1 MSFELTK
8 NAQVEIITIG
18 DEILIGQIVDTNS
31 AWMAKEL
38 NAIGLSVVQ
47 ITSISD
53 SREAILSTIDLAG
66 KRAKVVLITGGLGPT
81 KDDITKATLMDYFG
95 GEPVFSEAQY
105 EEVEK
110 LFKSFGRDVS
120 AINRKQAEVPSSCR
134 ILVNSRGTAPGMWFE
149 KDDTI
154 YISMPGVPYEMKWL
168 MESQV
173 IPALKSRLI
182 LPVIE
187 HKTFLTQGVGESM
200 LSEWIETWEN
210 NLPHHIKLAYLPS
223 PGLVRLRLSAFGDD
237 ALSLS
242 ADLEAQAK
250 GLYELVGEHIYGE
263 GDISFAE
270 VIQKLFLEKNL
281 SLSLAESCTG
291 GNIAHL
297 LTEVAGSSA
306 YFKGGAVTYSEE
318 LKKSILG
325 VSQETIEQYGV
336 VSEQVVTE
344 MAQGARLKFG
354 SDYSIAVTGIAGP
367 DGGSEEMPVG
377 SIWIGIG
384 TPRGVIA
391 KLHRFST
398 NRSRNITMASLSAFK
413 MLRKAIHE
421 S

>member
-1 MSFELTK
+1 MSFDFK
-8 NAQVEIITIG
+8 KSAQVEIITIG

-38 NAIGLSVVQ
+38 NAIGLGIIQ

-53 SREAILSTIDLAG
+53 NKEAILSTIHAAG
-66 KRAKVVLITGGLGPT
+66 KRAQVVLITGGLGPT
-81 KDDITKATLMDYFG
+81 KDDITKATLMEYFG

-105 EEVEK
+105 TEVEK
-110 LFKSFGRDVS
+110 LFKSFGREVS

-149 KDDTI
+149 KDETFF
-154 YISMPGVPYEMKWL
+154 ISMPGVPYEMKWL

-173 IPALKSRLI
+173 IPELKSRLT
-182 LPVIE
+182 LPAIE

-210 NLPHHIKLAYLPS
+210 NLPAHIRLAYLPS
-223 PGLVRLRLSAFGDD
+223 PGMVRLRLSARGED
-237 ALSLS
+237 ALNLT
-242 ADLEAQAK
+242 ADLNSQAK
-250 GLYELVGEHIYGE
+250 GLYELIGEHIYGE

-270 VIQKLFLEKNL
+270 VIQELFIEQKL
-281 SLSLAESCTG
+281 SLSTAESCTG

-306 YFKGGAVTYSEE
+306 YFKGGAVTYSTE
-318 LKKSILG
+318 LKMNVLD
-325 VSQETIEQYGV
+325 VSEETIKQYGE
-336 VSEQVVTE
+336 VSEEVVIE
-344 MAQGARLKFG
+344 MAKGARLKFA

-367 DGGSEEMPVG
+367 DGGSEQMPVG
-377 SIWIGIG
+377 SVWIAIG
-384 TPRGVIA
+384 TPNGVIA

-398 NRSRNITMASLSAFK
+398 NRSRNIIMASLSALK
-413 MLRKAIHE
+413 MLRRSILE